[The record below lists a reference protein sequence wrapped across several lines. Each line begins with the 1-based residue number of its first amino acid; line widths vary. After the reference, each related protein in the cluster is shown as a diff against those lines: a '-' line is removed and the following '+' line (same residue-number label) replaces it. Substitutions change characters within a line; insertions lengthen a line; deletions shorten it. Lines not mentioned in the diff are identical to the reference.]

1 MAGWYRSKSKL
12 EIIVNSDADIICLA
26 ETHLQRDE
34 SITLEGYTWFG
45 HNRLQIHRN
54 AIRGSGGV
62 GILIKNSIFE
72 SYSVAV
78 VNQDYEDISL
88 IHNRS
93 LESVGLCVCY
103 LPPSNSS
110 RGDNSLEF
118 FNVLKMLVLKMQMYD
133 AFMLCGDFNARCSN
147 KSDTDTSLCPT
158 NLPVRRG
165 VFIRWT
171 GMTTGLPEW
180 TTGILEWTT
189 GTLEWTTGTC
199 LSQV

>member
-1 MAGWYRSKSKL
+1 M
-12 EIIVNSDADIICLA
+12 NSDADIICLA

-45 HNRLQIHRN
+45 HNRLKIHRN